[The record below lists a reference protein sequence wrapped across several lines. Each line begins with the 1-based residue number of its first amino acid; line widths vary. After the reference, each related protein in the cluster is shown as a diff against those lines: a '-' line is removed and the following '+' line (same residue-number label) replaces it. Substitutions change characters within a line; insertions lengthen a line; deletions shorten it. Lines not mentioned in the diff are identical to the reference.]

1 MKPSLVF
8 CFLFLASLSKGFSQ
22 DNKVFAITGQAS
34 KNFNWTD
41 IRVLDMQSADMK
53 ATVFENGK
61 TKFSYVDA
69 ETRKDVDAG
78 SAHVLPAAVQQ
89 NVADNSSN
97 AIALSNFSPTN
108 QMSAAVAYDKKHDKL
123 FFATMRT
130 GQLVWL
136 DTHQNNGSSSFFTV
150 KKTLVNNTNFN
161 DEALNITR
169 MTIGADG
176 NGYALTNDG
185 NHLIRFTTGNKIIIT
200 DLGNLV
206 DAESNNGISIHNK
219 CSSWGGDVVGD
230 AFGKLYLF
238 TASRNVFE
246 IDVNTRIA
254 TYKGAILNL
263 TPTYTVNGAAVDND
277 NKVLIS
283 SANTFEGYYK
293 VNVKDLA
300 ATKIPTDGE
309 IFNASD
315 LASSNL
321 LNEKEKQNSVGA
333 PSLISS
339 EVIGNKFISIFPNPV
354 TNGQFKITF
363 ENNMVGEY
371 KVALSDLQGRLI
383 ENKIVYVK
391 SAGQVENFQ
400 LQKKQAAGMYMIKVT
415 DSGNKA
421 VFSDKLFIE

>member
-363 ENNMVGEY
+363 ENNIVGEY

-383 ENKIVYVK
+383 QNKIVYVK

>member
-1 MKPSLVF
+1 MKPFLVLSV
-8 CFLFLASLSKGFSQ
+8 LFLAFLSKGFSQ
-22 DNKVFAITGQAS
+22 DSKVFAITGQAI

-41 IRVLDMQSADMK
+41 IRVLDMESGNMK

-61 TKFSYVDA
+61 SKFSYIDA
-69 ETRKDVDAG
+69 DTRRNVEENNEKIV
-78 SAHVLPAAVQQ
+78 PAAVQQ
-89 NVADNSSN
+89 NGPGISTN
-97 AIALSNFSPTN
+97 AIALNNFSPTN
-108 QMSAAVAYDKKHDKL
+108 LMSAAAAYDKRHDKL

-130 GQLVWL
+130 SQLVWL
-136 DTHQNNGSSSFFTV
+136 DTRQNNGASSFFTV
-150 KKTLVNNTNFN
+150 KKRLVDNTNFN
-161 DEALNITR
+161 DESLNITR

-219 CSSWGGDVVGD
+219 CSSWGGDMVGD

-246 IDVNTRIA
+246 IDLKTRIA

-277 NKVLIS
+277 NRVLIS

-293 VNVKDLA
+293 VNVKDLSS
-300 ATKIPTDGE
+300 TKINTEGQV
-309 IFNASD
+309 FNASD

-321 LNEKEKQNSVGA
+321 LNEKEKQSSVGA
-333 PSLISS
+333 PSLLSS
-339 EVIGNKFISIFPNPV
+339 EVIGNKFISVFPNPV
-354 TNGQFKITF
+354 SNGQFKITF
-363 ENNMVGEY
+363 ESNPAGEY
-371 KVALSDLQGRLI
+371 KIALTDLQGRLI
-383 ENKIVYVK
+383 SNKIVYIK
-391 SAGQVENFQ
+391 AAGQVENFQ
-400 LQKKQAAGMYMIKVT
+400 LQKKQASGVYMIKIT
-415 DSGNKA
+415 DSGNKQ
-421 VFSDKLFIE
+421 VFSDKLIVE

>member
-1 MKPSLVF
+1 MKPSLILTALLLSFV
-8 CFLFLASLSKGFSQ
+8 SKGFSQ

-41 IRVLDMQSADMK
+41 IRVLDMQSGDMK
-53 ATVFENGK
+53 TAVFENGK

-69 ETRKDVDAG
+69 ETRKNVDEDNVK
-78 SAHVLPAAVQQ
+78 SIPVAVQK
-89 NVADNSSN
+89 NGAGVSSN
-97 AIALSNFSPTN
+97 AIAINNFSPTN
-108 QMSAAVAYDKKHDKL
+108 QMSAAVAFDKRHDKL

-130 GQLVWL
+130 GQLIWL
-136 DTHQNNGSSSFFTV
+136 DTRQNNGASSFFTV
-150 KKTLVNNTNFN
+150 KKTLIDNTNFN
-161 DEALNITR
+161 DESLNITR

-185 NHLIRFTTGNKIIIT
+185 NHLIRFTTGNKVIIT

-238 TASRNVFE
+238 TASRNVYE
-246 IDVNTRIA
+246 IDINTRIA

-293 VNVKDLA
+293 VDIKDLS
-300 ATKIPTDGE
+300 ATKITTDGE
-309 IFNASD
+309 VFNASD

-321 LNEKEKQNSVGA
+321 LNQKDKQNSLGA

-339 EVIGNKFISIFPNPV
+339 EIIGNKFISVFPNPV

-363 ENNMVGEY
+363 ENNPLGAY
-371 KVALSDLQGRLI
+371 KIALTDLQGRLI
-383 ENKIVYVK
+383 SNRVVYVK
-391 SAGQVENFQ
+391 GAGQIENFQ
-400 LQKKQAAGMYMIKVT
+400 LQKKQSSGMYMIKVT
-415 DSGNKA
+415 DSGNKLI
-421 VFSDKLFIE
+421 FSDKLFVE

>member
-1 MKPSLVF
+1 MKPLFVLSVLSLSF
-8 CFLFLASLSKGFSQ
+8 LSKGFSQ

-41 IRVLDMQSADMK
+41 IRVLDMQSGNMK
-53 ATVFENGK
+53 TTVFENGK
-61 TKFSYVDA
+61 SKFSYVDA
-69 ETRKDVDAG
+69 ETRKNVDENNVK
-78 SAHVLPAAVQQ
+78 SILVPVQQ
-89 NVADNSSN
+89 KGEGISSN
-97 AIALSNFSPTN
+97 AIALNNFSPTN
-108 QMSAAVAYDKKHDKL
+108 QMSAAVAYDKRHDKL

-136 DTHQNNGSSSFFTV
+136 DTRQNNGASSFFTV
-150 KKTLVNNTNFN
+150 KKTLVNNNNLN
-161 DEALNITR
+161 DESLNITR

-176 NGYALTNDG
+176 NGYALSNDG
-185 NHLIRFTTGNKIIIT
+185 NHLIRFTTGNKVIIT

-219 CSSWGGDVVGD
+219 CSSWGGDIVGD

-254 TYKGAILNL
+254 SYKGAILNL
-263 TPTYTVNGAAVDND
+263 SPTYTVNGAAVDND

-293 VNVKDLA
+293 VNVKDLSSTKV
-300 ATKIPTDGE
+300 ATEGQV
-309 IFNASD
+309 FNASD

-321 LNEKEKQNSVGA
+321 LNEKDKQNSVGA

-339 EVIGNKFISIFPNPV
+339 EVIGNKYISVFPNPV
-354 TNGQFKITF
+354 SNGQFKITF
-363 ENNMVGEY
+363 ENNPAAEY
-371 KVALSDLQGRLI
+371 KIALTDLQGRLI
-383 ENKIVYVK
+383 DSKVVYVK
-391 SAGQVENFQ
+391 SAGQVESFQ
-400 LQKKQAAGMYMIKVT
+400 LHKKQAAGMYMIKIT
-415 DSGNKA
+415 DPGNKP
-421 VFSDKLFIE
+421 VFSDKLVVE

>member
-1 MKPSLVF
+1 MKPSIVLSV
-8 CFLFLASLSKGFSQ
+8 LFLAFLSKGFSQ
-22 DNKVFAITGQAS
+22 DNKLFAITGQAS

-41 IRVLDMQSADMK
+41 IRVLDMESGNMK
-53 ATVFENGK
+53 TTVYENGK
-61 TKFSYVDA
+61 TKFSFVDA
-69 ETRKDVDAG
+69 ETRKNVDEN
-78 SAHVLPAAVQQ
+78 SVKIIPAAIQQ
-89 NVADNSSN
+89 NNANMPSN
-97 AIALSNFSPTN
+97 AIALNNFSPTN

-136 DTHQNNGSSSFFTV
+136 DTRQNNGASSFFTV
-150 KKTLVNNTNFN
+150 KKTLIDNTNFS
-161 DEALNITR
+161 DESLNITR

-219 CSSWGGDVVGD
+219 CSSWGGDMVGE

-238 TASRNVFE
+238 TASRNVYE
-246 IDVNTRIA
+246 IDVKTRIA
-254 TYKGAILNL
+254 TYKGSILNL
-263 TPTYTVNGAAVDND
+263 TPTYTVNGAAVGND
-277 NKVLIS
+277 NRVLIS

-293 VNVKDLA
+293 VDVKDLSS
-300 ATKIPTDGE
+300 TKVSTDGE
-309 IFNASD
+309 VFNASD

-321 LNEKEKQNSVGA
+321 LNEKEKQNSVGS

-339 EVIGNKFISIFPNPV
+339 EVIGNKFISVFPNPV

-363 ENNMVGEY
+363 ENNAVGEY
-371 KVALSDLQGRLI
+371 KVALTDLQGRI
-383 ENKIVYVK
+383 IDNKIVYVK

-400 LQKKQAAGMYMIKVT
+400 LQKKQAAGVYMIKVT
-415 DSGNKA
+415 DSGNKP
-421 VFSDKLFIE
+421 VFSDKLFVK

>member
-1 MKPSLVF
+1 MKRSLVLSA
-8 CFLFLASLSKGFSQ
+8 LFFAFLSKGFSQ

-41 IRVLDMQSADMK
+41 IRVIDMESGNMK
-53 ATVFENGK
+53 TTVFENGK

-69 ETRKDVDAG
+69 ETRKSIDESNIKRIPV
-78 SAHVLPAAVQQ
+78 AVQQ
-89 NVADNSSN
+89 NGASNTSN
-97 AIALSNFSPTN
+97 AIALNNFSPTN

-136 DTHQNNGSSSFFTV
+136 DTRQNNGASSFFTV
-150 KKTLVNNTNFN
+150 QKTLVNNTNFN
-161 DEALNITR
+161 DESLNITR

-185 NHLIRFTTGNKIIIT
+185 NHLIRFTTGNKIIIS

-219 CSSWGGDVVGD
+219 CSSWGGDMVGD

-293 VNVKDLA
+293 VNVKDLSS
-300 ATKIPTDGE
+300 TKITTDGE

-315 LASSNL
+315 LGSSNL
-321 LNEKEKQNSVGA
+321 LNEKDKQNSVGA

-339 EVIGNKFISIFPNPV
+339 EAIGNKFISVFPNPV

-363 ENNMVGEY
+363 ENKSVGEY
-371 KVALSDLQGRLI
+371 KVALSDLQGRI
-383 ENKIVYVK
+383 IDNKIVYVK

-400 LQKKQAAGMYMIKVT
+400 LQKKQAAGVYMIKVT
-415 DSGNKA
+415 DAGNKP
-421 VFSDKLFIE
+421 VFSDKLIVE

>member
-1 MKPSLVF
+1 MKPSVVLSI
-8 CFLFLASLSKGFSQ
+8 LFFTFFSKGFSQ

-41 IRVLDMQSADMK
+41 IRVLDMESGNMK
-53 ATVFENGK
+53 TTVFENGK
-61 TKFSYVDA
+61 SKFSYVDA
-69 ETRKDVDAG
+69 ETRKNVDENNFK
-78 SAHVLPAAVQQ
+78 SIPAVIQQ
-89 NVADNSSN
+89 TGTGVSSN
-97 AIALSNFSPTN
+97 AIAISNFSPTN
-108 QMSAAVAYDKKHDKL
+108 QMSAAVAYDRKHDKL
-123 FFATMRT
+123 FFASMRT

-136 DTHQNNGSSSFFTV
+136 DTHQNNGASSFFTV
-150 KKTLVNNTNFN
+150 KKTLVNNSNLN
-161 DEALNITR
+161 DESLNITR

-200 DLGNLV
+200 DLGNLI

-219 CSSWGGDVVGD
+219 CSSWGGDIIGD
-230 AFGKLYLF
+230 AFGKLFLF

-246 IDVNTRIA
+246 INITTRMA

-293 VNVKDLA
+293 VNMKDLS
-300 ATKIPTDGE
+300 ATKVSTEGQV
-309 IFNASD
+309 FNASD

-321 LNEKEKQNSVGA
+321 LNEKDKQNSVGA

-339 EVIGNKFISIFPNPV
+339 EVIGNKFISVYPNPV
-354 TNGQFKITF
+354 SNGQFKITF
-363 ENNMVGEY
+363 ENNPSGEY
-371 KVALSDLQGRLI
+371 KIALTDIQGRLI
-383 ENKIVYVK
+383 SNKIIYVK
-391 SAGQVENFQ
+391 AAGQVENFQ
-400 LQKKQAAGMYMIKVT
+400 LQKKQAAGMYMIKIT
-415 DSGNKA
+415 AAGNRP
-421 VFSDKLFIE
+421 VFSDKLVVE

>member
-1 MKPSLVF
+1 MKLSFVLAI
-8 CFLFLASLSKGFSQ
+8 LFLSFLSKGFSQ
-22 DNKVFAITGQAS
+22 DNTVFAITGQAI

-41 IRVLDMQSADMK
+41 IRVLDMESGNMK
-53 ATVFENGK
+53 TTVFENGK
-61 TKFSYVDA
+61 SKFSYVDA
-69 ETRKDVDAG
+69 ETRKNVDENNLK
-78 SAHVLPAAVQQ
+78 SIPAPIQQ
-89 NVADNSSN
+89 NGQSISSN
-97 AIALSNFSPTN
+97 AIPLNNFSPTN
-108 QMSAAVAYDKKHDKL
+108 QMSAAVAYDKRHDKL
-123 FFATMRT
+123 FFAIMLT

-136 DTHQNNGSSSFFTV
+136 DTRQNNGASSFFTV
-150 KKTLVNNTNFN
+150 KKTLVNNVNFN
-161 DEALNITR
+161 DESLNITR

-219 CSSWGGDVVGD
+219 CSSWGGDIVGD

-254 TYKGAILNL
+254 AYKGAILNL
-263 TPTYTVNGAAVDND
+263 SPTYTVNGAAVDND

-293 VNVKDLA
+293 VNVKDLSSIKV
-300 ATKIPTDGE
+300 ATEGQ

-321 LNEKEKQNSVGA
+321 LNEKEKQNSVGT

-339 EVIGNKFISIFPNPV
+339 EVIGNKFISVFPNPV
-354 TNGQFKITF
+354 SNGQFKITF
-363 ENNMVGEY
+363 ENNSSGEY
-371 KVALSDLQGRLI
+371 KIALTDLQGRLI
-383 ENKIVYVK
+383 DNKMINVK
-391 SAGQVENFQ
+391 AAGQVESFQ
-400 LQKKQAAGMYMIKVT
+400 LQKKQAAGMYMIKIT
-415 DSGNKA
+415 DAGNKA
-421 VFSDKLFIE
+421 VFSDKLIVE

>member
-1 MKPSLVF
+1 MKPLLVF
-8 CFLFLASLSKGFSQ
+8 CFLFFAALSKGFSQ

-69 ETRKDVDAG
+69 ETRKDINAG

-89 NVADNSSN
+89 NGADNSSN

-150 KKTLVNNTNFN
+150 KKTLVNNTDFN

-185 NHLIRFTTGNKIIIT
+185 NHLIRFTTGNKVIIT

-246 IDVNTRIA
+246 IDVKTRIA

-263 TPTYTVNGAAVDND
+263 SPTYTVNGAAVDND

-339 EVIGNKFISIFPNPV
+339 EVIGNKFISVFPNPV

-363 ENNMVGEY
+363 ENNIAGEY

-383 ENKIVYVK
+383 QNKIVYVK

-400 LQKKQAAGMYMIKVT
+400 FQKKQAAGMYMIKVT

>member
-8 CFLFLASLSKGFSQ
+8 SVLFLAALSKGFSQ

-69 ETRKDVDAG
+69 ETRKDIDAG
-78 SAHVLPAAVQQ
+78 SEHILPATVQQ
-89 NVADNSSN
+89 NGVDNSSN

-150 KKTLVNNTNFN
+150 KKTLVNNPDFN

-246 IDVNTRIA
+246 IDVKTRIA

-263 TPTYTVNGAAVDND
+263 SPTYTVNGAAVDND

-293 VNVKDLA
+293 VNVKDLTA
-300 ATKIPTDGE
+300 AKIPTDGE

-339 EVIGNKFISIFPNPV
+339 EVIGNKFISVFPNPV

-363 ENNMVGEY
+363 ENNVVGEY

-383 ENKIVYVK
+383 ANKIVYVK
-391 SAGQVENFQ
+391 SVGQVENFQ